1 MSMHRVRRSAFT
13 LVELLVVIAIIGIL
27 VALLLPAIQ
36 AAREAA
42 RRSQC
47 GNNLKQVGVALQNY
61 HDTFKLLPPGGFSG
75 GNRLGWTV
83 LILPFMELQT
93 LHDLVDFNANTGSGW
108 DVAGALVQTEKVNGY
123 ICPSAVRGKQFENGS
138 TTLYTTHYYGILG
151 PKGTNPATGAA
162 YGWDNGTDGTITLSG
177 HGGFATQGVLVRKI
191 ALGFAD
197 VLDGTSNTFLVGES
211 SFSRTLAGSDND
223 AYRLWTRGCNTNT
236 SGVSKNILDGINVRE
251 YNGST
256 DFNDISFG
264 SEHPG
269 GCLFVFCD
277 AATSFISQDV
287 DLVVYKATASRD
299 GKETERTGQ

>member
-1 MSMHRVRRSAFT
+1 MSHTARFRRPAFT

-47 GNNLKQVGVALQNY
+47 GNNLKQIGVALQNY
-61 HDTFKLLPPGGFSG
+61 HDTFKILPPGGLSG

-83 LILPFMELQT
+83 LVLPFLEGTT
-93 LHDLVDFNANTGSGW
+93 LHDQVNFLANTGNGYDAAAS
-108 DVAGALVQTEKVNGY
+108 VIQTERVGSY
-123 ICPSAVRGKQFENGS
+123 LCPSAVRAKHYENGS
-138 TTLYTTHYYGILG
+138 TTIFTTHYYGIMG
-151 PKGTNPATGAA
+151 PKGVNPVTGNNYAWTSTTTQG
-162 YGWDNGTDGTITLSG
+162 GW
-177 HGGFATQGVLVRKI
+177 ATQGVLLRGNAV
-191 ALGFAD
+191 GFAD

-211 SFSRTLAGSDND
+211 SFSRNLANQDNV
-223 AYRLWTRGCNTNT
+223 AYRKWIRGCDADAC
-236 SGVSKNILDGINVRE
+236 GVTKNISDGINVAV
-251 YNGST
+251 YTPTTN
-256 DFNDISFG
+256 FNDVSFG

-277 AATSFISQDV
+277 AATSFVSQDV

-299 GKETERTGQ
+299 GRETERTGQ